1 MKYLSIFLFA
11 LLLPVMA
18 SAHLAAGEDRVVEG
32 ILVDFGYDPAVL
44 VAGELSTFSMNLVDE
59 EHIVPLD
66 LQDLWVRVDGPEG
79 VVSAS
84 RLALV
89 EGNANWQLLLPTS
102 GDYRVTVRANEGEYA
117 IDETFAVA
125 VEEAPQEEVVEVPEK
140 DHSSS
145 QIMMLMI
152 GLVMLI
158 VVLIYFAR
166 KED

>member
-59 EHIVPLD
+59 ERLVPLD
-66 LQDLWVRVDGPEG
+66 LDDLWVRIDGPEG

-89 EGNANWQLLLPTS
+89 EGNANWQLLLSTS
-102 GDYRVTVRANEGEYA
+102 GDYRVTVRADEGEPG
-117 IDETFAVA
+117 IDETFAVT
-125 VEEAPQEEVVEVPEK
+125 VEEALQEEVEEVPEK